1 MNRRRF
7 FQSLG
12 AAVLG
17 TAIAL
22 KIPEALIPQRPN
34 LPDTTSSGVI
44 TWSMLEKA
52 FNDIKNRGREPNIV
66 IVPKRFIP
74 YLESL

>member
-12 AAVLG
+12 AAILG

-22 KIPEALIPQRPN
+22 KIPEILIPQ
-34 LPDTTSSGVI
+34 I
-44 TWSMLEKA
+44 
-52 FNDIKNRGREPNIV
+52 
-66 IVPKRFIP
+66 PKIDK
-74 YLESL
+74 ESLYITIARFNLTVKNPRMSKMIYGISY